1 MAGFTSLTALTIAAA
16 VAFGLVLTLLGSIKL
31 ALAKRLAMSEAQ
43 VGGLLSALNL
53 ALIPMMLLSGFVID
67 GWGPRHVLL
76 VGSVLTAVGLFS
88 LTLRPTYTWALLCIL
103 VVGLGGACLSTG
115 SMVLMPEAFFPG
127 APGEVANPSRAS
139 AALNLGNVF
148 FGLGCLI
155 TPALADLLLRTVRF
169 RWTLGLL
176 ALLCLVPAGLALVA
190 GPMPALRPAGDLGT
204 VLGNHLVWLAGLVF
218 FLYGP
223 VEFAMGTWATTYLT
237 NQGFRET
244 RAAWLL
250 SGFWLCFFAAR
261 LVLAYVEA
269 NDLLP
274 LHNEAWV
281 ILLMAL
287 LSAVALG
294 HLAGTATR
302 PSAAVGLLVLGAFLG
317 PIFPT
322 LIGILFQDETLRDH
336 RGTAYGLVFAVGSV
350 GSLIM
355 APIIGASARRTSV
368 QYSFRIL
375 MLLGLMLAAAALV
388 LGLIPHG
395 ARG

>member
-31 ALAKRLAMSEAQ
+31 ALAKRLGLGEAQ

-53 ALIPMMLLSGFVID
+53 ALIPMMLLSGFLID
-67 GWGPRHVLL
+67 AWGPRHIIL
-76 VGSVLTAVGLFS
+76 VGSVLTAVGLYS
-88 LTLRPTYTWALLCIL
+88 LTIRPTYRWALLCIL
-103 VVGLGGACLSTG
+103 VVGMGGACLSTG
-115 SMVLMPEAFFPG
+115 SMVLMPDAFFPK
-127 APGEVANPSRAS
+127 APGGETNRVS

-155 TPALADLLLRTVRF
+155 MPALADLLLRTVRF

-176 ALLCLVPAGLALVA
+176 ALLCLVPAVLGLFV
-190 GPMPALRPAGDLGT
+190 PPAPHIKPAGDLGA
-204 VLGNHLVWLAGLVF
+204 VLVHPLVWLAGLVF

-223 VEFAMGTWATTYLT
+223 VEFAIGTWATTYLT

-250 SGFWLCFFAAR
+250 SGFWVSFFAAR
-261 LVLAYVEA
+261 LGLAYLEA
-269 NDLLP
+269 NDVLP
-274 LHNEAWV
+274 RHNEAWV

-294 HLAGTATR
+294 HLAGAATK
-302 PSAAVGLLVLGAFLG
+302 ANAGLGLLVLGGFMG

-322 LIGILFQDETLRDH
+322 LIGIVFQVPALRDH
-336 RGTAYGLVFAVGSV
+336 QGTAYGLVFAIGSV

-368 QYSFRIL
+368 QHSLRIL
-375 MLLGLMLAAAALV
+375 MLLALMLAGVALV
-388 LGLIPHG
+388 LGL
-395 ARG
+395 ARTQL

>member
-1 MAGFTSLTALTIAAA
+1 MAGFTFLTALTIAAA

-31 ALAKRLAMSEAQ
+31 ALAKRLGLGEAQ

-53 ALIPMMLLSGFVID
+53 ALIPMMLLSGFLID
-67 GWGPRHVLL
+67 SWGPRQVILM
-76 VGSVLTAVGLFS
+76 GSVLTAVGLFS
-88 LTLRPTYTWALLCIL
+88 LTFRPTYSWALLCIL

-115 SMVLMPEAFFPG
+115 SMVLMPEAFFP
-127 APGEVANPSRAS
+127 RAVGDVPNRES

-155 TPALADLLLRTVRF
+155 TPTLADLLLRTVRF

-176 ALLCLVPAGLALVA
+176 ALVCLVPAILAVVA
-190 GPMPALRPAGDLGT
+190 AQAPTPKPAGDLGT
-204 VLGNHLVWLAGLVF
+204 ALVHPIVLLAGLVF

-223 VEFAMGTWATTYLT
+223 VEFAVGTWATTYLT

-250 SGFWLCFFAAR
+250 SGFWLSFFAAR
-261 LVLAYVEA
+261 LVLAYLEA
-269 NDLLP
+269 NDVLP
-274 LHNEAWV
+274 RHNEPWV
-281 ILLMAL
+281 ILFMAL

-294 HLAGTATR
+294 HLAG
-302 PSAAVGLLVLGAFLG
+302 AASKGNAGLGLLVLGAFLG

-322 LIGILFQDETLRDH
+322 LIGIVFQVPALRDH
-336 RGTAYGLVFAVGSV
+336 QGSAYGLVFALGSV

-355 APIIGASARRTSV
+355 APIIGASARRTTV
-368 QYSFRIL
+368 QHSFRIL
-375 MLLGLMLAAAALV
+375 MLLALMLAAAALV
-388 LGLIPHG
+388 LGL
-395 ARG
+395 ARPQV

>member
-31 ALAKRLAMSEAQ
+31 ALAKRLGLGEAQ

-67 GWGPRHVLL
+67 GWGPRHVILM
-76 VGSVLTAVGLFS
+76 GSVLTAFGLFS
-88 LTLRPTYTWALLCIL
+88 FTFRPTYRWALVCIL
-103 VVGLGGACLSTG
+103 VVGMGGACLSTG
-115 SMVLMPEAFFPG
+115 SMVLMPQAFFPRELS
-127 APGEVANPSRAS
+127 EVANRES

-148 FGLGCLI
+148 FGLGCLL

-169 RWTLGLL
+169 RWALGLL
-176 ALLCLVPAGLALVA
+176 ALLCLVPAVLAVFVPPLPVQ
-190 GPMPALRPAGDLGT
+190 RPAGDLGT
-204 VLGNHLVWLAGLVF
+204 VLVHPLVWLAGLVF

-223 VEFAMGTWATTYLT
+223 VEFAVGTWATTYLT

-250 SGFWLCFFAAR
+250 SGFWVSFFTAR
-261 LVLAYVEA
+261 LGLAYLEA
-269 NDLLP
+269 NNVLP
-274 LHNEAWV
+274 RHNEPWV

-294 HLAGTATR
+294 HLAGAATR
-302 PSAAVGLLVLGAFLG
+302 FSAGLSLLVLGAFMG

-322 LIGILFQDETLRDH
+322 LIGVVFQVPALRDH
-336 RGTAYGLVFAVGSV
+336 QGTAYGLVFAIGSV

-355 APIIGASARRTSV
+355 APIVGASARRTSV
-368 QYSFRIL
+368 QHSFRIL
-375 MLLGLMLAAAALV
+375 MLLALMLAGAALV
-388 LGLIPHG
+388 LGL
-395 ARG
+395 ARTQL

>member
-31 ALAKRLAMSEAQ
+31 ALAKRLAISEAQ

-53 ALIPMMLLSGFVID
+53 ALIPMMLLSGFLID
-67 GWGPRHVLL
+67 SWGPRHVLIA
-76 VGSVLTAVGLFS
+76 GSVLTAVGLFS
-88 LTLRPTYTWALLCIL
+88 LTYRPTYTWALLCIL

-115 SMVLMPEAFFPG
+115 SMVLMPEAFFPR
-127 APGEVANPSRAS
+127 AHGEVANRES

-155 TPALADLLLRTVRF
+155 MPALADLLLRTVQF

-176 ALLCLVPAGLALVA
+176 ALLCLMPAVLALFA
-190 GPMPALRPAGDLGT
+190 GPIPAPRPAGDLGT
-204 VLGNHLVWLAGLVF
+204 VLTNPLVWLAGLVF

-250 SGFWLCFFAAR
+250 SSFWLCFFAAR

-274 LHNEAWV
+274 RRNEAWV
-281 ILLMAL
+281 ILVMAL

-294 HLAGTATR
+294 HLAGAATR

-322 LIGILFQDETLRDH
+322 LVGVVFADPRLRDH
-336 RGTAYGLVFAVGSV
+336 QGTAYGLVFAVGSV

-375 MLLGLMLAAAALV
+375 MLLALMLGAAALI
-388 LGLIPHG
+388 LGLVP
-395 ARG
+395 R